1 MKYML
6 LLLAVLL
13 AASVVP
19 AQTKPTPRP
28 MKMKNDAAR
37 QLDEMNEKIRVA
49 EEVVKIAEDDLTA
62 LREKYSDEYAKVKEG
77 QDRLTKLRES
87 LGQLYVI
94 RERLEKQIL
103 VENIPNNQT
112 ELLRILVRQNEEIIE
127 LLRAIKRNTEN

>member
-1 MKYML
+1 
-6 LLLAVLL
+6 
-13 AASVVP
+13 
-19 AQTKPTPRP
+19 
-28 MKMKNDAAR
+28 MKNDAAR